1 MFYNLVKA
9 LCIQH
14 NTNITRLAKE
24 LGISSSVPTAW
35 KNGAQP
41 RIDTV
46 KKIADYFGVTAEYLL
61 SSEGATTNIRAEDSV
76 VVNANSGNVAIN
88 SNQLSEMEQEV
99 LRIFRTLDMR
109 DKNRVMSYLYNIED
123 ELKK

>member
-1 MFYNLVKA
+1 MFYENVKTLCA
-9 LCIQH
+9 LH
-14 NTNITRLAKE
+14 NTTITRLAKE
-24 LGISSSVPTAW
+24 LGLSTAMPTAW
-35 KNGAQP
+35 KNGGMP
-41 RIDTV
+41 RIETIQR
-46 KKIADYFGVTAEYLL
+46 IANYFGVNVETLIDNRDIAKIY
-61 SSEGATTNIRAEDSV
+61 AEDSV

-123 ELKK
+123 ELEK